1 MYVTSILQFCL
12 DEDDDVPL
20 VTDVS
25 IVIPTEKANPIP
37 TRFNLPHS
45 PLTSSFL
52 LFGIPQKKKVAK
64 LICEQL
70 RKSKNRTF
78 RWSRRCQIRY
88 IRNNK
93 TTKTFGDG
101 NIVNIEDETS
111 TSTSAATK
119 LL

>member
-1 MYVTSILQFCL
+1 MYFVQKGKSYPDSIQ
-12 DEDDDVPL
+12 
-20 VTDVS
+20 
-25 IVIPTEKANPIP
+25 
-37 TRFNLPHS
+37 
-45 PLTSSFL
+45 SSSLSTLSYL
-52 LFGIPQKKKVAK
+52 LFGIPQKKEVAK

-78 RWSRRCQIRY
+78 RWSRRCQIQY

-93 TTKTFGDG
+93 TTKTLGDG